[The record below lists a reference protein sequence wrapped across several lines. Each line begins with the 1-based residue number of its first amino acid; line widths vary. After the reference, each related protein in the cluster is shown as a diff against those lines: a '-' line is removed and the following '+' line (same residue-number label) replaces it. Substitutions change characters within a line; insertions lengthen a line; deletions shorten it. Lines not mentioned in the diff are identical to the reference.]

1 MADPSPWAAPD
12 APRAPARPPQPP
24 VSAAPVSWGGRPP
37 LPAAPVSWGG
47 STPHGRIGATTW
59 NEPLPHS
66 VPDPQRPRY
75 RETLRVTPGAI
86 WSGAAVACAWF
97 LISGLLAT
105 TLSAYVWVTAVAALV
120 AWLAAALLARYG
132 DRGAAAG
139 VAVVTGM
146 ALGIAG
152 LVVEVNALGGS
163 WILW

>member
-1 MADPSPWAAPD
+1 MNDTSPWTAPD
-12 APRAPARPPQPP
+12 APAAPRPPAYPP
-24 VSAAPVSWGGRPP
+24 QAPAPVSWGGQ
-37 LPAAPVSWGG
+37 APR
-47 STPHGRIGATTW
+47 GRIGATSW
-59 NEPLPHS
+59 AEPLPRS
-66 VPDPQRPRY
+66 YAPVPQRPRY
-75 RETLRVTPGAI
+75 REALRITPGGI
-86 WSGAAVACAWF
+86 WSGAAVACGWF

-120 AWLAAALLARYG
+120 AWLAASLLARYG

-152 LVVEVNALGGS
+152 LVVEVNAVGGD